1 MRLGMRLAVIT
12 FSVTS
17 VCHPKPEPP
26 RHMQFLSFNVPV
38 KDALLGKGPQGRK
51 YLVGSLLMLAA
62 LAIRMLLAQRKQ
74 TEAELQ
80 AIAWLLRE
88 GRKPFK
94 VPTPQPYG
102 DLTALNTE
110 RTILR
115 TVGKDLLVNV
125 AGDALH
131 LIGTSGSVCEKNGDY
146 ASCLVASDWCRFLDQ
161 ASRARCGS
169 DDNQAALASGEWHCR
184 DSGREVSARAMETGK
199 PVDMPCK
206 GGINLYA
213 APIMADRQ
221 IVGSITMGYGDP
233 PKDDARLLEVA
244 ERYGV
249 SLQKLR
255 ELSANMPS
263 RPQFIVAV
271 AKARLRNEAVLLG
284 EIIKRKRAEEALEDL
299 TKNLEDR
306 IIERTQ
312 QLRSMATELN
322 LAEQQERKR
331 LAAELHDHLQH
342 LLVLGKIKIGQGKRY
357 APPIPVLTEAMKQVD
372 DVLSDAL
379 RYTRTLVA
387 ELSPAVLRDHGFPAA
402 LKWLGEYM
410 QKLSMTVTV
419 NVPDEYQLT
428 LPEDQAVLLFQSVR
442 ELLINASKYAG
453 TGAATVTLE
462 CRGDQLRIE
471 VRDQG
476 SGFDVTAATAASAG
490 AAPGGSSSKFG
501 LFSIRERMTA
511 LGGLFDIVSAP
522 GQGTVATLIL
532 PLSPTR

>member
-1 MRLGMRLAVIT
+1 MPPTSFRVPLKESLVGKGMR
-12 FSVTS
+12 
-17 VCHPKPEPP
+17 
-26 RHMQFLSFNVPV
+26 
-38 KDALLGKGPQGRK
+38 GRK
-51 YLVGSLLMLAA
+51 YLVGSVLVLAA
-62 LAIRMLLAQRKQ
+62 VAIRMLLTQRKQ
-74 TEAELQ
+74 AEAELQ

-94 VPTPQPYG
+94 VPKPQPYG
-102 DLTALNTE
+102 DLTELNRE

-115 TVGKDLLVNV
+115 TVGRDLLVNV

-131 LIGTSGSVCEKNGDY
+131 LIGTSGSVCERNGDY
-146 ASCLVASDWCRFLDQ
+146 ASCLIASDWCRFLDQ
-161 ASRARCGS
+161 ASHARCGMS
-169 DDNQAALASGEWHCR
+169 DNQAALASGEWHCR
-184 DSGREVSARAMETGK
+184 ESGREVSMLAMETGK

-213 APIMADRQ
+213 APIKVDGET
-221 IVGSITMGYGDP
+221 VGSITIGYGDP
-233 PKDDARLLEVA
+233 PKDEARLIEVA

-249 SLQKLR
+249 QVETLR

-271 AKARLRNEAVLLG
+271 AKARLRSEAILLG

-306 IIERTQ
+306 ITERTQ
-312 QLRSMATELN
+312 QLRAMATELN

-331 LAAELHDHLQH
+331 LASELHDHLQH

-357 APPIPVLTEAMKQVD
+357 APPMPVVMEAMQQVD
-372 DVLSDAL
+372 EVLSDAL

-387 ELSPAVLRDHGFPAA
+387 ELSPAVLRDLGLAAA

-410 QKLSMTVTV
+410 RKLSMTVAV
-419 NVPDEYQLT
+419 SVPEEPPVT
-428 LPEDQAVLLFQSVR
+428 LPEDQALLLFQSVR

-453 TGAATVTLE
+453 TGMATVTME
-462 CRGDQLRIE
+462 CRAERLRIE
-471 VRDQG
+471 VRDEG
-476 SGFDVTAATAASAG
+476 AGFDVAAAAGIAPAG
-490 AAPGGSSSKFG
+490 PSSKFG

-511 LGGLFDIVSAP
+511 LGGTFDIQSAP
-522 GQGTVATLIL
+522 GQGVRATLSL
-532 PLSPTR
+532 PLLPSS

>member
-1 MRLGMRLAVIT
+1 MPASL
-12 FSVTS
+12 SVKETS
-17 VCHPKPEPP
+17 
-26 RHMQFLSFNVPV
+26 LSRSQ
-38 KDALLGKGPQGRK
+38 ARK
-51 YLVGSLLMLAA
+51 YVIGSLLVVAA
-62 LAIRMLLAQRKQ
+62 VAIRMLLAQHKQ
-74 TEAELQ
+74 VEGELKG
-80 AIAWLLRE
+80 IAWLLRE
-88 GRKPFK
+88 GTKPFRVPK
-94 VPTPQPYG
+94 VQPYG
-102 DLTALNTE
+102 DLTELNTD

-131 LIGTSGSVCEKNGDY
+131 LIGTSGSVFEKNGDY

-161 ASRARCGS
+161 ASRSRCVTA
-169 DDNQAALASGEWHCR
+169 DNREALASGEWHCR
-184 DSGREVSARAMETGK
+184 ESGKEVSARCMEAGR
-199 PVDMPCK
+199 PVDMPCQ

-213 APIMADRQ
+213 APIKVGGET
-221 IVGSITMGYGDP
+221 VGSITMGYGDP
-233 PKDDARLLEVA
+233 PKDDERLGEVA

-249 SLQKLR
+249 PLEKLR

-271 AKARLRNEAVLLG
+271 AKARLRTEAVMLG
-284 EIIKRKRAEEALEDL
+284 EIIKRKRAEEALADL
-299 TKNLEDR
+299 TKNLEER
-306 IIERTQ
+306 ITERTQ
-312 QLRSMATELN
+312 QLRAMATELN

-357 APPIPVLTEAMKQVD
+357 TASPALTEVMKQVD
-372 DVLSDAL
+372 DALSEAL

-387 ELSPAVLRDHGFPAA
+387 DLSPPVLRDHGFPAA

-419 NVPDEYQLT
+419 NLPEQPELT

-462 CRGDQLRIE
+462 CFEDQIRIQ
-471 VRDQG
+471 VRDEG
-476 SGFDVTAATAASAG
+476 AGFDVTAATASAG
-490 AAPGGSSSKFG
+490 TAVGGASSKFG
-501 LFSIRERMTA
+501 LFSIRERMAA
-511 LGGLFDIVSAP
+511 LGGSFDIQSAP
-522 GQGTVATLIL
+522 GHGATATLTL
-532 PLSPTR
+532 PLLASR

>member
-1 MRLGMRLAVIT
+1 M
-12 FSVTS
+12 
-17 VCHPKPEPP
+17 P
-26 RHMQFLSFNVPV
+26 LSFPV
-38 KDALLGKGPQGRK
+38 KELLHGRRAPGRK
-51 YLVGSLLMLAA
+51 YLAGSLLVLAA
-62 LAIRMLLAQRKQ
+62 FAIRMLLAQRRQ
-74 TEAELQ
+74 VEAELK

-88 GRKPFK
+88 GRKPFQ
-94 VPTPQPYG
+94 VPKLQPYG
-102 DLTALNTE
+102 DLTELNAE

-146 ASCLVASDWCRFLDQ
+146 ASCLVASDWCRYLDEV
-161 ASRARCGS
+161 SRTRCGAT
-169 DDNQAALASGEWHCR
+169 DNGAALSSGEWHCR
-184 DSGREVSARAMETGK
+184 ESCRDASIRAMETGK

-213 APIMADRQ
+213 APIQVDGDT
-221 IVGSITMGYGDP
+221 VGSITIGYGDP
-233 PKDDARLLEVA
+233 PKDHERLMEVA

-271 AKARLRNEAVLLG
+271 AKARLRSEAVLLG
-284 EIIKRKRAEEALEDL
+284 EIIKRKRTEEAMADL
-299 TKNLEDR
+299 TKHLEER
-306 IIERTQ
+306 ISERTQ
-312 QLRSMATELN
+312 QLRALATELN

-331 LAAELHDHLQH
+331 LAVELHDHLQH
-342 LLVLGKIKIGQGKRY
+342 LLVLGKIKIGQGKRH
-357 APPIPVLTEAMKQVD
+357 APQSPSMTDVMRQVD

-387 ELSPAVLRDHGFPAA
+387 ELSPAVLRDHGLPAA

-410 QKLSMTVTV
+410 QKLSMRVTV
-419 NVPDEYQLT
+419 NVPEDPELV

-453 TGAATVTLE
+453 TGEAAVALE
-462 CRGDQLRIE
+462 YGGGQLRIQ

-476 SGFDVTAATAASAG
+476 AGFDVNAAAAAAPAG
-490 AAPGGSSSKFG
+490 AGSSKFG
-501 LFSIRERMTA
+501 LFSIRERMAA
-511 LGGLFDIVSAP
+511 LGGSFDIQSAP
-522 GQGTVATLIL
+522 GEGAVATLTL
-532 PLSPTR
+532 PLLRTN

>member
-1 MRLGMRLAVIT
+1 
-12 FSVTS
+12 
-17 VCHPKPEPP
+17 
-26 RHMQFLSFNVPV
+26 MQSMSLSFPL
-38 KDALLGKGPQGRK
+38 KSTLLGKGTRGRR
-51 YLVGSLLMLAA
+51 YIVGSLLVLAA
-62 LAIRMLLAQRKQ
+62 VAIRMLLAQRKQ
-74 TEAELQ
+74 AEAELQ
-80 AIAWLLRE
+80 AIAWLTRE

-94 VPTPQPYG
+94 VPKPQSYG
-102 DLTALNTE
+102 DLTELNSD

-131 LIGTSGSVCEKNGDY
+131 LIGTSGSVCERNGDY
-146 ASCLVASDWCRFLDQ
+146 ASCLVASDWCRYLDE
-161 ASRARCGS
+161 ASRTRC
-169 DDNQAALASGEWHCR
+169 NTPNNEEALTCGEWHCR
-184 DSGREVSARAMETGK
+184 ESGREVARGAMDTGK

-213 APIMADRQ
+213 APIKVDGET
-221 IVGSITMGYGDP
+221 VGSITIGYGDP
-233 PKDDARLLEVA
+233 PKDDQRLVEVA

-249 SLQKLR
+249 SVEKLR
-255 ELSANMPS
+255 ELSLRMPS

-271 AKARLRNEAVLLG
+271 AKARLRSEAILLG

-306 IIERTQ
+306 ITERTQ
-312 QLRSMATELN
+312 QLRAMATELN

-357 APPIPVLTEAMKQVD
+357 TPPIPALTEVMQQVD
-372 DVLSDAL
+372 EVLSDAL

-387 ELSPAVLRDHGFPAA
+387 ELSPSVLRDLGLPAA

-410 QKLSMTVTV
+410 EKLSMTVSVTL
-419 NVPDEYQLT
+419 PEQPPPT

-453 TGAATVTLE
+453 TGSAAVTLE
-462 CRGDQLRIE
+462 YRDDQLRIG
-471 VRDQG
+471 VRDEG
-476 SGFDVTAATAASAG
+476 VGFDVGG
-490 AAPGGSSSKFG
+490 AAGGAAAGGASSKFG
-501 LFSIRERMTA
+501 LFSIRERMQA
-511 LGGLFDIVSAP
+511 LGGSFEIESTP
-522 GQGTVATLIL
+522 GQGVRATLTL
-532 PLSPTR
+532 PLPSTS